1 MEELAAFN
9 YELIELSIRL
19 IEIIA
24 IAVILFAL
32 IYGMGRYLFRI
43 IRNRKWRREDY
54 VELRG
59 TLARA
64 LMLGLEI
71 LVAADIIKTV
81 TLDNSLQSVAVLF
94 LLVITRIILS
104 WSLVVETENRWPW
117 QKQKEG
123 EASE

>member
-1 MEELAAFN
+1 MAEFATFN
-9 YELIELSIRL
+9 YELIELSIRI
-19 IEIIA
+19 IELIA

-81 TLDNSLQSVAVLF
+81 TLDSSLESVGVLF

-117 QKQKEG
+117 QKQNEG
-123 EASE
+123 TASE